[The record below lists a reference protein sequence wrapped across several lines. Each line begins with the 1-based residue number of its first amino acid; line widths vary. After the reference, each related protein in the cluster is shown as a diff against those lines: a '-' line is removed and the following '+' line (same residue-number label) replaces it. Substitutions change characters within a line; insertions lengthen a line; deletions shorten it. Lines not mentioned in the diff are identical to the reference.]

1 MRAIVRAAVGAVIL
15 VGLAAAGGA
24 QPAKTTGIPMKVF
37 KSPTCGC
44 CQKWVEHVKA
54 AGFAPAVQDLASL
67 DATKTDAGV
76 PPNLRSCHTALVQG
90 YVVEGH
96 VPADVIHRMLREKP
110 KVAGIAVP
118 GMPIGS
124 PGMEQGD
131 RKDPYEIVS
140 FTRDGK
146 TALYD
151 KR

>member
-1 MRAIVRAAVGAVIL
+1 MRFIVRAILGAALIVGWTT
-15 VGLAAAGGA
+15 AGGA
-24 QPAKTTGIPMKVF
+24 QPAKVTGIPMKVF

-44 CQKWVEHVKA
+44 CQHWVEHVKA
-54 AGFAPAVQDLASL
+54 AGFSPTVQDLASL

-76 PPNLRSCHTALVQG
+76 PPVLRSCHTALVGG
-90 YVVEGH
+90 YVIEGH
-96 VPADVIHRMLREKP
+96 VPADVIHRLLREKP

-140 FTRDGK
+140 FTRDGQ
-146 TALYD
+146 TAVYD